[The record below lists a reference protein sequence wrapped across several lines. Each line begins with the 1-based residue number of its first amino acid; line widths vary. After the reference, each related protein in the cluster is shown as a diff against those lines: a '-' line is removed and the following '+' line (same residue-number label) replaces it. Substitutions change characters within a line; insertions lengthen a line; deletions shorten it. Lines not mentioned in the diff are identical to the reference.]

1 MSVGQSNLSPQLA
14 AWPVEGRVLVRLL
27 RAALTEEGGFEM
39 RAGRPRPPESAQRS
53 AWSTPAVQ
61 AGRPQDED
69 SGDGCPTTATASPM
83 RAAEAVQWPAGLA
96 ADQFRATVQ
105 RHRVG
110 AFLHHR
116 LPVPERA
123 ALPPAVREHLT
134 ESARQTGRHALIRAA
149 ELVRI
154 ARLFGAAGIPFLSV
168 KGPLL
173 ARFLYGDVGG
183 RHAGDLDLL
192 IAPDNLA
199 QADAVLRAAGCRR
212 SQPDFDLTP
221 RQWREYQRLKHE
233 FEYFNDTTGVRIEV
247 EWRLEG
253 LGCQAFDEWL
263 KAGARETLGGIELAR
278 LPAETEALY
287 LFVHGAGH
295 EWFRLFWL
303 VDVARLLARGGVDW
317 PQVMRTARAC
327 GVELSVWQG
336 ARLVELLFGIPAPEP
351 LRVPTVHA
359 TRVKWLVH
367 SALRRMNRAEA
378 DQPGLRE
385 LLRQTRYQLRLRRA
399 WSAKAAVLRP
409 RLMSPAN
416 WKMLRLP
423 DRWFALYYPAAPLL
437 WLRRRMRRR

>member
-1 MSVGQSNLSPQLA
+1 MTAAQSDPLSSRVA
-14 AWPVEGRVLVRLL
+14 AWPPELRALVQLL
-27 RAALTEEGGFEM
+27 RVALGTAGADGFRWPDGVDSAAFG
-39 RAGRPRPPESAQRS
+39 ES
-53 AWSTPAVQ
+53 
-61 AGRPQDED
+61 
-69 SGDGCPTTATASPM
+69 PT
-83 RAAEAVQWPAGLA
+83 
-96 ADQFRATVQ
+96 

-110 AFLHHR
+110 AFLQHC
-116 LPVPERA
+116 LGGDVRA
-123 ALPPAVREHLT
+123 ALPAPVREQLT
-134 ESARQTGRHALIRAA
+134 ETARRTARLALGRSA

-154 ARLFGAAGIPFLSV
+154 ARLFGRAGIPFLSV

-173 ARFLYGDVGG
+173 ARSIYGDVGG

-221 RQWREYQRLKHE
+221 RQWREYQRLRHE

-253 LGCQAFDEWL
+253 LGRQAFDEWL
-263 KAGARETLGGIELAR
+263 KVGTRETLGGIELAR

-303 VDVARLLARGGVDW
+303 VDVARLLLHGGVDW
-317 PQVMRTARAC
+317 HQVMRTARAC
-327 GVELSVWQG
+327 GVEPSLWQG
-336 ARLVELLFGIPAPEP
+336 ARLVETLFAIPVPEP
-351 LRVPTVHA
+351 LRVPTAHA
-359 TRVKWLVH
+359 SRVNWLVH
-367 SALRRMNRAEA
+367 SALRRMSRAEA
-378 DQPGLRE
+378 AQSGLRE
-385 LLRQTRYQLRLRRA
+385 LLRQTRYQLRLRRV
-399 WSAKAAVLRP
+399 WSEKAAVLRP

-416 WKMLRLP
+416 WKMVPLP
-423 DRWFALYYPAAPLL
+423 DRWFALYYPLAPLL

>member
-1 MSVGQSNLSPQLA
+1 MTAAQSDPLSSRVA
-14 AWPVEGRVLVRLL
+14 AWPPELRALVQLL
-27 RAALTEEGGFEM
+27 RVALGTAGADGFRWPDGVDSAAFGESLT
-39 RAGRPRPPESAQRS
+39 
-53 AWSTPAVQ
+53 
-61 AGRPQDED
+61 
-69 SGDGCPTTATASPM
+69 
-83 RAAEAVQWPAGLA
+83 
-96 ADQFRATVQ
+96 

-110 AFLHHR
+110 AFLQHCLGGDVR
-116 LPVPERA
+116 V
-123 ALPPAVREHLT
+123 ALPAPVREQLT
-134 ESARQTGRHALIRAA
+134 ETARRTARLALGRSA

-154 ARLFGAAGIPFLSV
+154 ARLFGDAGIPFLSV

-173 ARFLYGDVGG
+173 ARSIYGDVGG

-221 RQWREYQRLKHE
+221 RQWREYQRLRHE

-253 LGCQAFDEWL
+253 LGRQAFDEWL

-327 GVELSVWQG
+327 GVEASVWQG
-336 ARLVELLFGIPAPEP
+336 ARLVETLFGIPVPEP
-351 LRVPTVHA
+351 LRVPTAHA
-359 TRVKWLVH
+359 SRVNWLVH

-385 LLRQTRYQLRLRRA
+385 LLRQTGYQLRLRRA
-399 WSAKAAVLRP
+399 WSAKTAVLRP

-423 DRWFALYYPAAPLL
+423 DRLFALYYPAAPLL
-437 WLRRRMRRR
+437 WLRRRMRRG

>member
-1 MSVGQSNLSPQLA
+1 MNAALPDRLSLRVA
-14 AWPVEGRVLVRLL
+14 AWPPELSALVQLL
-27 RAALTEEGGFEM
+27 RVALG
-39 RAGRPRPPESAQRS
+39 
-53 AWSTPAVQ
+53 
-61 AGRPQDED
+61 
-69 SGDGCPTTATASPM
+69 TASAEDFRWPDGVDS
-83 RAAEAVQWPAGLA
+83 AAFGESL
-96 ADQFRATVQ
+96 T

-110 AFLHHR
+110 AFLQHR
-116 LPVPERA
+116 LAGDVRA
-123 ALPPAVREHLT
+123 ALPDPVREQLT
-134 ESARQTGRHALIRAA
+134 ATARRTARLALVRSA

-154 ARLFGAAGIPFLSV
+154 ARLFASAGIPFLSV

-173 ARFLYGDVGG
+173 ARSLYGDVGA

-192 IAPDNLA
+192 IAPEQLA
-199 QADAVLRAAGCRR
+199 PADAVLRAAGCRR
-212 SQPDFDLTP
+212 SQPDFELTP
-221 RQWREYQRLKHE
+221 RQWREYQRLRHE

-253 LGCQAFDEWL
+253 LGRQAFDEWL
-263 KAGARETLGGIELAR
+263 KLGARETLGGIELAR

-327 GVELSVWQG
+327 GVESSVWQG
-336 ARLVELLFGIPAPEP
+336 ARLVETLFEP
-351 LRVPTVHA
+351 VRVPAAHA
-359 TRVKWLVH
+359 ARVNWLVH

-399 WSAKAAVLRP
+399 WSAKAAVLLP

-423 DRWFALYYPAAPLL
+423 DRLFALYYPAAPLL
-437 WLRRRMRRR
+437 WLRRRMRRG